1 MADTR
6 KIVHGHVNRVTGTTQ
21 SEINSEL
28 AKFFMDVQP
37 DHPLYDT
44 LKTEQLEI
52 NKGIIVINNNT
63 DDPSIYIMNT
73 LGDVVKISGNGSKSV
88 NTYEEALAEA
98 SADNIGQIIFVKSN
112 SVYDNQSYSMGPYIV
127 VGSRELMMLST
138 SLPTSGNV
146 DTIIAELRVDVNEIN
161 EKLEKKVDAVS
172 GYSLVDDKEIAKLKN
187 VEHGAEVNA
196 IEKIIVNGEELPIV
210 DKTVTF
216 TVSVDDGGDG
226 VADGRVD
233 KVTIEDVDGTKYLV
247 FTFTEAAGK
256 EPIMVDVSEMF
267 TEQYTSG
274 NGITLENQAI
284 AVKLGKSESI
294 LTFDVEGNL
303 TMSEIFLTKISDI
316 ENSVSGLTTTISEL
330 SDSISGVSTELT
342 SLNIVVNGMK
352 VIEVDNYLTALQ
364 RATAKNIGQVI
375 KIKKNSQYTAN
386 EEEGE
391 KTYLEGFYLVK
402 GESALEF
409 IVTSDGTKDEVVEL
423 VRKIE
428 EQGKAINDRLD
439 IVDAYTVNNQPISQ
453 EGGVILQSKDILV
466 DETFEEPAYVMD
478 SVREGDSIN
487 AAVRKLENNIAATV
501 IATTASLNDMNSQI
515 NWLVDTTEPVE
526 NLLTLKPNVLHVLD
540 TPVSDLV
547 LSFEEGVGEPDNDV
561 AYRYTIL
568 FRTAGNIGAISLP
581 TSIRFTDTSLSD
593 LEADTNYLLEMQ
605 YNFAKWTKMK
615 EL

>member
-127 VGSRELMMLST
+127 VGSGELMMLST
-138 SLPTSGNV
+138 SLATSGNV
-146 DTIIAELRVDVNEIN
+146 DTIVAELRVDVNEIN

-187 VEHGAEVNA
+187 VEYGAEVNA

-247 FTFTEAAGK
+247 FTFTESAEK

-284 AVKLGKSESI
+284 AVKLGESESI

-330 SDSISGVSTELT
+330 SDSISGVSSELT
-342 SLNIVVNGMK
+342 SLNMVVNGMK
-352 VIEVDNYLTALQ
+352 VIEVDNYSTALQ

-375 KIKKNSQYTAN
+375 KTKKNSQYTAN

-423 VRKIE
+423 VSKIE
-428 EQGKAINDRLD
+428 EQGKEINDRLD

-478 SVREGDSIN
+478 SIREGDSIN

-526 NLLTLKPNVLHVLD
+526 NLLTLKPNVLHVLN

-581 TSIRFTDTSLSD
+581 TSMRFTDTSLSD
-593 LEADTNYLLEMQ
+593 LEVDTNYLLEMQ

>member
-112 SVYDNQSYSMGPYIV
+112 SVYDNQFYSMGPYIV
-127 VGSRELMMLST
+127 VGSGELMMLST
-138 SLPTSGNV
+138 SLATSGNV

-216 TVSVDDGGDG
+216 TVSVDDG

-284 AVKLGKSESI
+284 AVKLGESESI
-294 LTFDVEGNL
+294 LTFDVDGNL

-316 ENSVSGLTTTISEL
+316 KNSVSGLTTTISEL
-330 SDSISGVSTELT
+330 SDSVSGMSSELT
-342 SLNIVVNGMK
+342 SLNMVVNGVK
-352 VIEVDNYLTALQ
+352 VIEVDNYSTALQ

-375 KIKKNSQYTAN
+375 KTKKNSQYTAN

-428 EQGKAINDRLD
+428 EQGKEINDRLD

-568 FRTAGNIGAISLP
+568 FRTASNIGAISLP

-593 LEADTNYLLEMQ
+593 LEVGTNYLLEMQ

>member
-127 VGSRELMMLST
+127 VGSGELMMLST
-138 SLPTSGNV
+138 SLATSGNV
-146 DTIIAELRVDVNEIN
+146 DTIVAELRVDVNEIN

-187 VEHGAEVNA
+187 VEYGAEVNA
-196 IEKIIVNGEELPIV
+196 IEKIIINGEELPIV

-216 TVSVDDGGDG
+216 TVSVDDGGDS

-247 FTFTEAAGK
+247 FTFTEAAEK

-284 AVKLGKSESI
+284 AVKLGASESI

-330 SDSISGVSTELT
+330 SDSISGMSSELT
-342 SLNIVVNGMK
+342 SLNMVVNGMK
-352 VIEVDNYLTALQ
+352 VIEVDNYSTALQ

-375 KIKKNSQYTAN
+375 KTKKNSQYTAN

-402 GESALEF
+402 GENALEF

-428 EQGKAINDRLD
+428 EQGKEINDRLD

-478 SVREGDSIN
+478 SIREGDSIN

-526 NLLTLKPNVLHVLD
+526 NLLTLKPNVLHVLN

-581 TSIRFTDTSLSD
+581 TSIRFTNTSLSD

>member
-37 DHPLYDT
+37 DHPSYDT

-88 NTYEEALAEA
+88 NTYEEALEEA
-98 SADNIGQIIFVKSN
+98 SADNIGQIIFVKTN

-127 VGSRELMMLST
+127 VGSGELMMLST
-138 SLPTSGNV
+138 SLATSGNV

-161 EKLEKKVDAVS
+161 EKLEKKVDAIS

-196 IEKIIVNGEELPIV
+196 IEKIIVNGEELPII

-216 TVSVDDGGDG
+216 TVSVDDGDG
-226 VADGRVD
+226 TADGRVD
-233 KVTIEDVDGTKYLV
+233 DVTIEDIDGVKYLV
-247 FTFTEAAGK
+247 FTFTEAAEK

-284 AVKLGKSESI
+284 AVKLGENESI
-294 LTFDVEGNL
+294 LTFDIEGNL
-303 TMSEIFLTKISDI
+303 TMSEIFLTKINDI
-316 ENSVSGLTTTISEL
+316 ENSFSGLTTTISEL
-330 SDSISGVSTELT
+330 SDSISGVSSELT
-342 SLNIVVNGMK
+342 SLNMVVNGMK
-352 VIEVDNYLTALQ
+352 VIEVDNYSTALQ
-364 RATAKNIGQVI
+364 RATSKNIGQVI
-375 KIKKNSQYTAN
+375 KTKKDSQYTAN

-428 EQGKAINDRLD
+428 EQGKEINGRLD

-478 SVREGDSIN
+478 SIREGDSIN

-526 NLLTLKPNVLHVLD
+526 NLLTLKPNVLHVLN

-581 TSIRFTDTSLSD
+581 TSIRFTNTSLSD
-593 LEADTNYLLEMQ
+593 LEVDTNYLLEMQ

>member
-37 DHPLYDT
+37 DHPSYDT

-88 NTYEEALAEA
+88 NTYEEALEEA
-98 SADNIGQIIFVKSN
+98 SADNIGQIIFVKTN

-127 VGSRELMMLST
+127 VGSGELMMLST
-138 SLPTSGNV
+138 SLATSGNV

-161 EKLEKKVDAVS
+161 EKLEKKVDAIS

-196 IEKIIVNGEELPIV
+196 IEKIIVNGEELPII

-216 TVSVDDGGDG
+216 TVSVDDGDG
-226 VADGRVD
+226 TADGRVD
-233 KVTIEDVDGTKYLV
+233 DVTIEDLDGVKYLV
-247 FTFTEAAGK
+247 FTFTEAAEK

-284 AVKLGKSESI
+284 AVKLGENESI
-294 LTFDVEGNL
+294 LTFDIEGNL
-303 TMSEIFLTKISDI
+303 TMSEIFLTKINDI
-316 ENSVSGLTTTISEL
+316 ENSFSGLTTTISEL
-330 SDSISGVSTELT
+330 SDSISGVSSELT
-342 SLNIVVNGMK
+342 SLNMVVNGMK
-352 VIEVDNYLTALQ
+352 VIEVDNYSTALQ
-364 RATAKNIGQVI
+364 RATSKNIGQVI
-375 KIKKNSQYTAN
+375 KTKKDSQYTAN

-428 EQGKAINDRLD
+428 EQGKEINGRLD

-478 SVREGDSIN
+478 SIREGDSIN

-526 NLLTLKPNVLHVLD
+526 NLLTLKPNVLHVLN

-581 TSIRFTDTSLSD
+581 TSIRFTNTSLSD
-593 LEADTNYLLEMQ
+593 LEVDTNYLLEMQ